1 MTTQSKIIGQ
11 SLNIGYDN
19 HVLMHDL
26 NFEVKTG
33 EIFAIMGPSGC
44 GKSTLLRVL
53 TGLLPP
59 ISGKVIIN
67 NADFYGQKGKKR
79 DQIMR
84 QSGVLY
90 QSGALFS
97 SMTLGQNIG
106 LILEQYTDY
115 SPSMIQD
122 LVNFKLSL
130 VGLGGYADFYPSEI
144 SGGMKKRAG
153 LARAMALDPQILYL
167 DEPSAGLDP
176 VSSKLLD
183 DLILELNQSLGTTF
197 VFVSHELSSIFSIA
211 DNSIYLDKYTKSISA
226 TGKPTDILKNP
237 PNERVLSFLTGG
249 KQ

>member
-1 MTTQSKIIGQ
+1 MTTQGKIIGHD
-11 SLNIGYDN
+11 LYIGYDD
-19 HVLMHDL
+19 HILMQDL
-26 NFEVKTG
+26 NFEVKSG

-59 ISGKVIIN
+59 ISGKVLVN
-67 NADFYGQKGKKR
+67 NTDFYKQKTKKR
-79 DQIMR
+79 NQIMR

-122 LVNFKLSL
+122 LINLKLAL
-130 VGLGGYADFYPSEI
+130 VGLNGYADFYPSEI

-153 LARAMALDPQILYL
+153 LARAMALL
-167 DEPSAGLDP
+167 
-176 VSSKLLD
+176 SSKTRA
-183 DLILELNQSLGTTF
+183 S
-197 VFVSHELSSIFSIA
+197 
-211 DNSIYLDKYTKSISA
+211 
-226 TGKPTDILKNP
+226 
-237 PNERVLSFLTGG
+237 RR
-249 KQ
+249 